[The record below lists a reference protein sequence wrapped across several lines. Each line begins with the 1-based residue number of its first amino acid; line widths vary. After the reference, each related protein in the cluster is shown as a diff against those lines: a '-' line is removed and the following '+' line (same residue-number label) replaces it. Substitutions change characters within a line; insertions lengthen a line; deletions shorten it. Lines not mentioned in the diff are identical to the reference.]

1 MDFFSSKHEVQKR
14 FVPFPQGGWGR
25 FSRGFVVPCALFSL
39 THLAVQAD
47 PPELASDLNLSQSA
61 LDLRPLEGEKTA
73 STGYSDG
80 NITVAAAEPVSLSTE
95 SLASDARALPPT
107 VPPELAS
114 TTPQP
119 LTGPAPGP
127 ASSSVP
133 DASDASSATPPATE
147 NAMVNLINLLVAQH
161 VIAPAAGDKLI
172 HQATDEAAH
181 VHQQF
186 AAARSQ
192 PNSPASPNSDFPP
205 PNPVVSAGGGSSDD
219 EVQVHYVPD
228 IVKNQIRDEVEVDL
242 EKQAQEGKLQTQ
254 QDNVPDWVKRLH
266 LSGDVRVRF
275 EGDMY
280 PSGNAGGENY
290 TNFNSINTGAPF
302 NFGQNNPNFPP
313 SYNVNQDRDR
323 MRLRARIGMAY
334 DLGQNFTVGM
344 RAGTGSDD
352 NPVSENQTL
361 GGGNS
366 AQGGYFGK
374 YQLWLDRAF
383 IRYELGGDSGKDI
396 SFTVGRFDNPFMHT
410 SMIWSDDL
418 AMDGAVV
425 QGKYAVGGGVTP
437 FLTAGAFPVFNTD
450 LNFATNQPDKFDSED
465 KWLYAAQGGVDWKIS
480 KDVSAK
486 VAVAYYYFD
495 NIEGKV
501 SDPFIPQSA
510 SDIGDTDDSRPS
522 FAQNGNTYIALR
534 DITPDSSNGFGTT
547 NQYQYF
553 GLATPF
559 HDLALT
565 GQVDYSGFDPFHV
578 WLVGEFVKNLAFDRN
593 AILNNGPSNALGPQN
608 NIVGDD
614 YEGGDLG
621 WIVRLNAGK
630 VDLQSLW
637 DWNVQ
642 LSYRYVESDAT
653 VDAFTDSDFGG
664 SLAGTNLKGF
674 IVGGNLALSPRVWL
688 GLRYMSA
695 DSVAG
700 PVYHSDLFQVD
711 LNAKF

>member
-1 MDFFSSKHEVQKR
+1 MVRRTFSLALTLLASGLISHADSPEVVADLTLTQTGLRPFDGQKVATAPTGTIALAESSPSPLPGEALPAISSAPEP
-14 FVPFPQGGWGR
+14 VPP
-25 FSRGFVVPCALFSL
+25 VVPPD
-39 THLAVQAD
+39 LAA
-47 PPELASDLNLSQSA
+47 
-61 LDLRPLEGEKTA
+61 
-73 STGYSDG
+73 
-80 NITVAAAEPVSLSTE
+80 
-95 SLASDARALPPT
+95 
-107 VPPELAS
+107 

-127 ASSSVP
+127 SATLTTSASSSDP
-133 DASDASSATPPATE
+133 DASSATPPATE

-161 VIAPAAGDKLI
+161 VIKQDAGDKLI
-172 HQATDEAAH
+172 QQANGEAAS
-181 VHQQF
+181 VHRQLV
-186 AAARSQ
+186 AARA
-192 PNSPASPNSDFPP
+192 PANSPAGDDSDFPP
-205 PNPVVSAGGGSSDD
+205 PNPVVNATGGATSD

-228 IVKNQIRDEVEVDL
+228 VVKDQIRDEVEVDL
-242 EKQAQEGKLQTQ
+242 EKQAQQGKLLA
-254 QDNVPDWVKRLH
+254 QDSVPDWVKRLH

-275 EGDMY
+275 EGDFY
-280 PSGNAGGENY
+280 PSGNAGGENF

-313 SYNVNQDRDR
+313 TFNVNQQRDR
-323 MRLRARIGMAY
+323 MRLRARLGMAY
-334 DLGQNFTVGM
+334 DLGQNFTMGL

-361 GGGNS
+361 GGANS
-366 AQGGYFGK
+366 GQGGYFGK

-383 IRYELGGDSGKDI
+383 IRYEIGGDSGADF
-396 SFTVGRFDNPFMHT
+396 SATVGRFDNPFMHT

-425 QGKYAVGGGVTP
+425 QGKYTVANGVTP
-437 FLTAGAFPVFNTD
+437 FITAGAFPVFNTD
-450 LNFATNQPDKFDSED
+450 LNFATNQPDKFSSED
-465 KWLYAAQGGVDWKIS
+465 KWLYAAQGGVNWKIS
-480 KDVSAK
+480 KDVSLKA
-486 VAVAYYYFD
+486 AAAYYYFD

-534 DITPDSSNGFGTT
+534 NITPDASNGFGTT

-565 GQVDYSGFDPFHV
+565 GQLDYSGFDPFHV
-578 WLVGEFVKNLAFDRN
+578 WLVGEFVKNLAFDRG
-593 AILNNGPSNALGPQN
+593 AILANGPPQAQGPQN

-614 YEGGDLG
+614 YEGGDTG

-664 SLAGTNLKGF
+664 ALAGTNLKGF
-674 IVGGNLALSPRVWL
+674 IVGANLALSPRVWL
-688 GLRYMSA
+688 GARYMSA

-700 PVYHSDLFQVD
+700 PAYHSDLFQVD

>member
-1 MDFFSSKHEVQKR
+1 MSMSRANSPEV
-14 FVPFPQGGWGR
+14 
-25 FSRGFVVPCALFSL
+25 
-39 THLAVQAD
+39 
-47 PPELASDLNLSQSA
+47 ASDLTLTQTG
-61 LDLRPLEGEKTA
+61 LRPLDGEPSSA
-73 STGYSDG
+73 SPSGTIVLAQSLPGDASPA
-80 NITVAAAEPVSLSTE
+80 ITSAPEPLPPVVPPDLAAA
-95 SLASDARALPPT
+95 
-107 VPPELAS
+107 
-114 TTPQP
+114 TPQP
-119 LTGPAPGP
+119 LTATPGP
-127 ASSSVP
+127 PADASSS
-133 DASDASSATPPATE
+133 TPPATE

-161 VIAPAAGDKLI
+161 VIKQDAGDKLI
-172 HQATDEAAH
+172 QQANGEAAS
-181 VHQQF
+181 VHQQLV
-186 AAARSQ
+186 AARS
-192 PNSPASPNSDFPP
+192 PVNSPAGADSDFPP
-205 PNPVVSAGGGSSDD
+205 PNPMVSATGGATSD

-228 IVKNQIRDEVEVDL
+228 VVKNQIRDEVEVDL
-242 EKQAQEGKLQTQ
+242 EKQAQQGKLLSEDTT
-254 QDNVPDWVKRLH
+254 PDWVKRLH

-275 EGDMY
+275 EGDFY
-280 PSGNAGGENY
+280 PSGNAGGENF

-313 SYNVNQDRDR
+313 TFNVNQERDR

-334 DLGQNFTVGM
+334 DLGQNFTMGL

-361 GGGNS
+361 GASGS

-383 IRYELGGDSGKDI
+383 IRYELGSDTGADFSA
-396 SFTVGRFDNPFMHT
+396 TVGRFDNPFMHT

-418 AMDGAVV
+418 AMDGAMV

-450 LNFATNQPDKFDSED
+450 LNFATNQPDKFSSED
-465 KWLYAAQGGVDWKIS
+465 KWLYAAQGGANWKIS
-480 KDVSAK
+480 KDVSLKA
-486 VAVAYYYFD
+486 AVAYYYFD

-501 SDPFIPQSA
+501 SDPFVPQSA

-534 DITPDSSNGFGTT
+534 DITPDASNGFGTT

-565 GQVDYSGFDPFHV
+565 GQLDYSGFDPFHV

-593 AILNNGPSNALGPQN
+593 AILANGPPQAQGPQN

-614 YEGGDLG
+614 YEGGDTG
-621 WIVRLNAGK
+621 WMVKLNAGK
-630 VDLQSLW
+630 VDLESLW

-674 IVGGNLALSPRVWL
+674 IIGANLALSPRVWL
-688 GLRYMSA
+688 GARYMSA